1 MENILDELWASYLEE
16 KDPISTEEEI
26 KHLLAV
32 EKSEQAL
39 RKALNEEQLAILE
52 EYISR
57 CEDLNRIYSA
67 NCFKIGVRFATK
79 YTLEATK

>member
-39 RKALNEEQLAILE
+39 LKH
-52 EYISR
+52 
-57 CEDLNRIYSA
+57 
-67 NCFKIGVRFATK
+67 
-79 YTLEATK
+79 